1 MTATFASP
9 SGAWTPLS
17 KNFLPLKRLTVLSV
31 YGIELLLVIP
41 VLLIFT
47 KWWITAIVALLGLLW
62 VAWRWWRMAAVVAA
76 RGYQQRDT
84 DLYIRRGLWF
94 RSVTVVPYGRMQMVE
109 MQSGPIERRFGMA
122 TLQLIT
128 AAAMTNAVIE
138 GLDLAVAED
147 LRDRL
152 TELGESQAVGL

>member
-9 SGAWTPLS
+9 RGAWTPLS
-17 KNFLPLKRLTVLSV
+17 ENFLPLKRLMVLSI
-31 YGIELLLVIP
+31 YGIELLLLVP
-41 VLLIFT
+41 ALLIFT
-47 KWWITAIVALLGLLW
+47 KLWITAIVALLGLFW

-109 MQSGPIERRFGMA
+109 MQSGPIERRFGLA

-128 AAAMTNAVIE
+128 AAATTNAVIE
-138 GLDLAVAED
+138 GLDRAVAED